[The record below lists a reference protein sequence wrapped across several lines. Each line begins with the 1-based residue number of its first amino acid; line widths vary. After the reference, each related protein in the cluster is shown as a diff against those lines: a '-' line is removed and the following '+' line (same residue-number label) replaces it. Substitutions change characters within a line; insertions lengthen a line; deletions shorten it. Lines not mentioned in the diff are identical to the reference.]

1 MEFKSLKDM
10 QNYIAS
16 QMKEVAKKELSKVV
30 FTELKKFV
38 KQNVYSAYNP
48 SQYDRTY
55 QLLNSVTIGELE
67 SSGKSIVCSVYF
79 DPNKI
84 KPAFADNFWNQHR
97 SVFDYDTD
105 KKHNAPINEMIP
117 YYMNYGTDSPVYSH
131 DETLFLEE
139 TIKSLN
145 SGLLRSE
152 LIKFLKQR
160 GIVAR

>member
-30 FTELKKFV
+30 FTEIKKFV
-38 KQNVYSAYNP
+38 KQNVYTAYHP

-67 SSGKSIVCSVYF
+67 SSGKSIICSVYF

-84 KPAFADNFWNQHR
+84 KPVSTDNFWNL
-97 SVFDYDTD
+97 S
-105 KKHNAPINEMIP
+105 
-117 YYMNYGTDSPVYSH
+117 
-131 DETLFLEE
+131 
-139 TIKSLN
+139 
-145 SGLLRSE
+145 
-152 LIKFLKQR
+152 
-160 GIVAR
+160 

>member
-1 MEFKSLKDM
+1 MDFKSFESLKK
-10 QNYIAS
+10 YVAS
-16 QMKEVAKKELSKVV
+16 QVADTARKNLNKVV
-30 FTELKKFV
+30 LEELKKFV
-38 KQNVYSAYNP
+38 KLLVYSRYNP

-55 QLLNSVTIGELE
+55 QLLNSVTIGDVIED
-67 SSGKSIVCSVYF
+67 GKHITCSVYF

-105 KKHNAPINEMIP
+105 KKHNSPINEMIP
-117 YYMNYGTDSPVYSH
+117 YYINYGTSSPVYSH